1 MVSKSISNLLNKY
14 GSVTVVVYIWCIGIV
29 IAMVV
34 FNIQPLLEIM
44 PWFKFTIGCNM
55 FIFFLELY
63 LDIRQSF
70 TIRAF
75 NYPNSNYHEIKY
87 HIQNILGLI
96 NFSRTESTIGF
107 IIECLVLY
115 FGVLVGIYNINDYIW
130 FYFGF
135 NRTYEITRGMA
146 YLLEIS
152 LISSLVRLP
161 FEMYRI
167 YIDQPSN
174 EDSNNNNAN
183 SNNNNNKTPAG
194 ETNKTYDKFKNK
206 DWIKQIIWDQIKMF
220 LISLFVGLPLLTIT
234 LSLFYWQY
242 PYQWFTIV
250 IFVSIVALFFS
261 DLYPSIAYL
270 FNNFSI
276 LEDCQLRNE
285 ISELSRKLNFP
296 LHEIYTMD
304 GSKRVSH
311 SNAFLM
317 GFWTSSFVLYDN
329 LIKQLT
335 TQEILAIIGHEIGH
349 HKFMHNMKHLLIQLV
364 FVGNFI
370 YLFSSVVNLQVFYVG
385 FGFDRVD
392 VSVGLVLFSYLY
404 STFANLLRFVTNLI
418 RREFEYAADAYAI
431 ENGLE
436 MKKALVSM
444 HGKGVYI
451 KPDRFFSLY
460 YYSHPTLM
468 ERLESINLIKKSLS
482 SSSSTNNNDNDNDDN
497 ININNKKLD

>member
-1 MVSKSISNLLNKY
+1 MGITKTISNLIKKY
-14 GSVTVVVYIWCIGIV
+14 GSVTVVVYVWCIGIV
-29 IAMVV
+29 LGMIM
-34 FNIQPLLEIM
+34 FNIQPLLEM
-44 PWFKFTIGCNM
+44 LPWFQFTISCNM

-75 NYPNSNYHEIKY
+75 NYPNFNYHEINY

-96 NFSRTESTIGF
+96 NFSRIESTIGF

-115 FGVLVGIYNINDYIW
+115 FGVLVNVYNLNDTIFY
-130 FYFGF
+130 YFGF
-135 NRTYEITRGMA
+135 NRSYEITRGMT

-152 LISSLVRLP
+152 LVSSLVRLP

-167 YIDQPSN
+167 YLDQPPVKDDI
-174 EDSNNNNAN
+174 DSA
-183 SNNNNNKTPAG
+183 STTATPTTTTTPANP
-194 ETNKTYDKFKNK
+194 TPTSSTYNYKKK

-220 LISLFVGLPLLTIT
+220 LISLLIGLPMLTIT
-234 LSLFYWQY
+234 LSMFYWQY
-242 PYQWFTIV
+242 PYQWLTIV
-250 IFVSIVALFFS
+250 IFVSIVALCFS
-261 DLYPSIAYL
+261 DLYPNIAYL
-270 FNNFSI
+270 FNKFTV
-276 LEDCQLRNE
+276 LEEGELRNE
-285 ISELSRKLNFP
+285 IIELSRKLDFP

-329 LIKQLT
+329 LVTKLST
-335 TQEILAIIGHEIGH
+335 EEILAIIGHEIGH
-349 HKFMHNMKHLLIQLV
+349 HKYFHNMKHLLIQLV

-370 YLFSSVVNLQVFYVG
+370 YLFSSVVNLQVFYRG
-385 FGFDRVD
+385 FGFERVD

-431 ENGLE
+431 KHGLE

-468 ERLESINLIKKSLS
+468 ERLESIDLIKKNLNQEEIIKE
-482 SSSSTNNNDNDNDDN
+482 TN
-497 ININNKKLD
+497 NINNKKLD